1 MSRNTGNK
9 PAASRNGVNPLW
21 TGIFVGLVVG
31 VGMAAGLTWYLMKS
45 PSPFLQKEQ
54 MTVNPP
60 ADAVK
65 PVVPAETATSG
76 SKSPTAASGESNGK
90 PRFEFYKVLTD
101 KQDATIAAPSK
112 RADKS
117 KAPDAKP
124 ADTKPTVAYEPHLL
138 QAGSF
143 PKADDAEKL
152 KAKLALLGVEA
163 SVQSATIPDKGV
175 WYRVRLGPYKSA
187 EELSSARSFLK
198 QNGVDS
204 TPIRAQ

>member
-1 MSRNTGNK
+1 MSRNTGNR
-9 PAASRNGVNPLW
+9 PTASRKGVNPFW

-45 PSPFLQKEQ
+45 PSPFLKKEQ
-54 MTVNPP
+54 VTATPP
-60 ADAVK
+60 VEIAK
-65 PVVPAETATSG
+65 PAAPAETVPAT
-76 SKSPTAASGESNGK
+76 KSPTAASGESNGK

-101 KQDATIAAPSK
+101 KQDATVATPTK
-112 RADKS
+112 HADK
-117 KAPDAKP
+117 PKP
-124 ADTKPTVAYEPHLL
+124 ADSKPALAYEPHLL

-163 SVQSATIPDKGV
+163 SVQSAAIPDKGV
-175 WYRVRLGPYKSA
+175 WYRVRLGPYKS
-187 EELSSARSFLK
+187 EGELNSARSFLK

-204 TPIRAQ
+204 TPIKAQ